1 MSDEIFKYHVGD
13 YVKCYVDVDLGQ
25 HFVKLTTPTY
35 WGSRPAYCTDQQIV
49 VLQSEIIR
57 YLTEDEKLIY
67 ILEQ

>member
-13 YVKCYVDVDLGQ
+13 YVKCHVDGDWSDI
-25 HFVKLTTPTY
+25 VKLTIPTY
-35 WGSRPAYCTDQQIV
+35 YLSRSAYWTDHQTV

-67 ILEQ
+67 ILGQ